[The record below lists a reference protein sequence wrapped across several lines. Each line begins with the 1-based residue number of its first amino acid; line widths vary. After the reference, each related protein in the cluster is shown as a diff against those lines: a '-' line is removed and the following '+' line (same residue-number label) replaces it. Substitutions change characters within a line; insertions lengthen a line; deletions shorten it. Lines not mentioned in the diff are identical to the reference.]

1 MHIQIVQRNS
11 KQFQS
16 QNKEK
21 NAVYLFHEKK
31 KKKFMMQLA
40 KQEQLAKFQAF
51 LRPQFSEP

>member
-11 KQFQS
+11 KQLQS

-21 NAVYLFHEKK
+21 NAVSLFHEK

>member
-11 KQFQS
+11 KQLQS

-21 NAVYLFHEKK
+21 TQFLCSMKK